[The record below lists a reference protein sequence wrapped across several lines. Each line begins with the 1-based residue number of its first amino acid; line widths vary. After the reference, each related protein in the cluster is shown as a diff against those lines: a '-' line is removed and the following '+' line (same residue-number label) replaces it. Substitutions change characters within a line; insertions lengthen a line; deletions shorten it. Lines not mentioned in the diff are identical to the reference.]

1 MRVRISCFILVA
13 FFASSFQVHSQNL
26 SVIDSLRASL
36 NVNTQSK
43 PDQFE
48 TLNSIGFEY
57 RYSYPDSTIYYCSQ
71 AYELGKDIELT
82 KNLSKPLSFMGLAYA
97 NKGNYHKS
105 AEYHDKAIQVAITQ
119 QDSTQLGFGY
129 NNLGRMFFDGGDL
142 VRAFDNFILSRD
154 IFEALQ
160 EKSGLAYVYRSLANI
175 YKSQNDFEKAIEMS
189 THAYELRR
197 QLDDKRGIVSSLLEL
212 GLIYEAKGD
221 TKEALQ
227 KLQMADS
234 VAHYINDKV
243 TSAELEQGSAEILFN
258 EKNYEESYAKA
269 TKVLKTVSEITNQ
282 KLFIRASLIRGKY
295 FLEQKRYLSALP
307 VFEDII
313 IKAEQSGNLIY
324 QIDAI
329 RNAAICY
336 QALGNTKRSRDLM
349 IQFEILQEQI
359 KNTDLQR
366 QIERL
371 QFLLQIEKK
380 EKENELLKTAQIE
393 SDSLI
398 SAQRFQNRLL
408 LLLIISVTGVTVIFW
423 YFSRKRKIVNQ
434 KLQDQNDRILK
445 QQEEISKVNENLKKQ
460 NLQLNELNS
469 EKNSLMNIVA
479 HDLKSPLNRISGL
492 ASIMEMEGGLPTKQQ
507 EYLRMIKNA
516 TNSGSN
522 LIIDLLDVNAIEENS
537 STPIISSVNLLSL
550 VEERVSFYKVP
561 ADIKSIQLEI
571 NCSFNDSFN
580 SDLDYLNR
588 IIDNLLSNAIKFSP
602 KNSIVKVSGEIIGD
616 VAILSISDNG
626 PGFSE
631 ADKALLFQK
640 FRKLSARPTGGES
653 SNGLGLA
660 IVKTLVDR
668 LGGKIELLSERGK
681 GAEFIVK
688 IPSSKILVTA

>member
-1 MRVRISCFILVA
+1 MRVRINCFILVA

-57 RYSYPDSTIYYCSQ
+57 RYSYPDSTIYYCTQ

-97 NKGNYHKS
+97 NKGNYNKS

-212 GLIYEAKGD
+212 GLIYETKGD
-221 TKEALQ
+221 TKEALK

-295 FLEQKRYLSALP
+295 FLEHKRYLSALP

-313 IKAEQSGNLIY
+313 AKAEQSGNLIY

-329 RNAAICY
+329 RSAATCY
-336 QALGNTKRSRDLM
+336 LALGNIVKSTDLM
-349 IQFEILQEQI
+349 NKFEILQEQI

-380 EKENELLKTAQIE
+380 EKENELLKAAQIE

-408 LLLIISVTGVTVIFW
+408 LLLIISVTVVTVIFW
-423 YFSRKRKIVNQ
+423 HFNRKRKVVNQ

-445 QQEEISKVNENLKKQ
+445 QQEEISKVNENLRKQ
-460 NLQLNELNS
+460 NFQLNELNS

-492 ASIMEMEGGLPTKQQ
+492 ASIMEMEGGLPNKQQ

-522 LIIDLLDVNAIEENS
+522 LIIDLLDVNAIEENT
-537 STPIISSVNLLSL
+537 STPIISPVNLGSL
-550 VEERVSFYKVP
+550 IEERVSSYKVP

-571 NCSFNDSFN
+571 NCFFHDSFN

-602 KNSIVKVSGEIIGD
+602 KNSTVKISGEIIGE

-668 LGGKIELLSERGK
+668 LGGKIDLLSERGK
-681 GAEFIVK
+681 GAEFVVK

>member
-1 MRVRISCFILVA
+1 MRVSTSCFILVT
-13 FFASSFQVHSQNL
+13 FFAGSFPVHSQNL
-26 SVIDSLRASL
+26 SIIDSLRTSL
-36 NVNTQSK
+36 NLPSLSK
-43 PDQFE
+43 PDLFE
-48 TLNSIGFEY
+48 RLNSIGFEY
-57 RYSYPDSTIYYCSQ
+57 RYSYPDSTIYYCTQ
-71 AYELGKDIELT
+71 AYELGKSIELT
-82 KNLSKPLSFMGLAYA
+82 KNLSKPLSFIGLAYA
-97 NKGNYHKS
+97 NKGDYHKS
-105 AEYHDKAIQVAITQ
+105 AEYHDQAIQVAITQ

-154 IFEALQ
+154 IFEVLQ

-189 THAYELRR
+189 TRAYELRK
-197 QLDDKRGIVSSLLEL
+197 QLNDKRGIVSSLLEL
-212 GLIYEAKGD
+212 GLIYEAKGE
-221 TKEALQ
+221 TREALQ
-227 KLQMADS
+227 KLRLADS
-234 VAHYINDKV
+234 AARNINDRV

-258 EKNYEESYAKA
+258 EQNYDEAYARA
-269 TKVLKTVSEITNQ
+269 TRVLKTVSEITNQ

-295 FLEQKRYLSALP
+295 FLEQKKYILALP

-313 IKAEQSGNLIY
+313 AKAEQSGNLIY
-324 QIDAI
+324 QIDAV
-329 RNAAICY
+329 RNAATCY
-336 QALGNTKRSRDLM
+336 QALGNTTKSRDLM
-349 IQFEILQEQI
+349 NQFEILQEQI

-380 EKENELLKTAQIE
+380 EKENELLKAAQIE
-393 SDSLI
+393 SESLI

-408 LLLIISVTGVTVIFW
+408 FLLMISATGIMVIFW
-423 YFSRKRKIVNQ
+423 SFSRKRKIVNQ
-434 KLQDQNDRILK
+434 KLQDQNERILK
-445 QQEEISKVNENLKKQ
+445 QQEEISKVNDNLKQQ
-460 NLQLNELNS
+460 NLQLNELNN

-492 ASIMEMEGGLPTKQQ
+492 ASIMEMEGGLPAKQQ

-522 LIIDLLDVNAIEENS
+522 LIIDLLDVNAIEENT
-537 STPIISSVNLLSL
+537 STPVISTINMDSL
-550 VEERVSFYKVP
+550 VEERVNSFKVSAEVKSIRLEVNCILQDSFY
-561 ADIKSIQLEI
+561 
-571 NCSFNDSFN
+571 
-580 SDLDYLNR
+580 SDPDYINR
-588 IIDNLLSNAIKFSP
+588 IIDNLVSNAIKFSP
-602 KNSIVKVSGEIIGD
+602 KNSMVRVGGKMEGD
-616 VAILSISDNG
+616 VLTISVSDNG

-631 ADKALLFQK
+631 ADKTLLFQK

-668 LGGKIELLSERGK
+668 LGGKIELRSERGK

-688 IPSSKILVTA
+688 IPSSKLLVTA

>member
-1 MRVRISCFILVA
+1 MRASKSYFFLVA

-26 SVIDSLRASL
+26 SVIDSLRSTLNLSSL
-36 NVNTQSK
+36 SK
-43 PDQFE
+43 SDQFE

-57 RYSYPDSTIYYCSQ
+57 RYSYPDSTIYYCTQ
-71 AYELGKDIELT
+71 AYELGKSIELT

-105 AEYHDKAIQVAITQ
+105 AEYHDQAIQIAIAQ

-142 VRAFDNFILSRD
+142 VRAFNNFILSRD

-189 THAYELRR
+189 THAYELRK

-212 GLIYEAKGD
+212 GLIYEAKGE
-221 TKEALQ
+221 TREALQ
-227 KLQMADS
+227 KLRLADS
-234 VAHYINDKV
+234 VARNINDRV

-258 EKNYEESYAKA
+258 EKNFEEAYARA
-269 TKVLKTVSEITNQ
+269 TRVLKTVSEITNQ
-282 KLFIRASLIRGKY
+282 KLFIRASLIKGKY
-295 FLEQKRYLSALP
+295 FLEQKKYLLALP

-313 IKAEQSGNLIY
+313 AKAEQSGNLIY
-324 QIDAI
+324 QIDAV
-329 RNAAICY
+329 RNAATCHR
-336 QALGNTKRSRDLM
+336 ALGNTTKSRELLN
-349 IQFEILQEQI
+349 QVEILQEQI

-380 EKENELLKTAQIE
+380 EKENELLKAAQIE
-393 SDSLI
+393 SESLI

-408 LLLIISVTGVTVIFW
+408 FLLMISVTGIMVIFW
-423 YFSRKRKIVNQ
+423 SFSRKRKIVNQ
-434 KLQDQNDRILK
+434 KLQDQNEWILK
-445 QQEEISKVNENLKKQ
+445 QQQEISKVNENLKRQ
-460 NLQLNELNS
+460 NLQLNELNN

-492 ASIMEMEGGLPTKQQ
+492 ASIMEMEGGLPAKQQ

-522 LIIDLLDVNAIEENS
+522 LIIDLLDVNAIEENT
-537 STPIISSVNLLSL
+537 STPIISTIDMGSL
-550 VEERVSFYKVP
+550 IEERVNSFKVP
-561 ADIKSIQLEI
+561 AEVKSIKLEV
-571 NCSFNDSFN
+571 NCSLLDSFY
-580 SDLDYLNR
+580 SDPDYVNR
-588 IIDNLLSNAIKFSP
+588 IIDNLVSNAIKFSP
-602 KNSIVKVSGEIIGD
+602 KNSVVRVSGKMEGD
-616 VAILSISDNG
+616 IVTISVSDNG

-631 ADKALLFQK
+631 ADKTLLFQK

>member
-1 MRVRISCFILVA
+1 MRAKIICII
-13 FFASSFQVHSQNL
+13 FFVSFTNSLKVYSQNL
-26 SVIDSLRASL
+26 SVIDSLRTSL
-36 NVNTQSK
+36 NLPSLLKT
-43 PDQFE
+43 DQFE

-57 RYSYPDSTIYYCSQ
+57 RYSYPDSTIYYCTQ
-71 AYELGKDIELT
+71 AYELGKSIELT
-82 KNLSKPLSFMGLAYA
+82 KNLSKPLSFIGLAYA
-97 NKGNYHKS
+97 NKGDYHKS
-105 AEYHDKAIQVAITQ
+105 AEYHDQAIQVAIAQ

-154 IFEALQ
+154 IFEVLQ

-189 THAYELRR
+189 THAYELRK

-212 GLIYEAKGD
+212 GLIYEAKGE
-221 TKEALQ
+221 TKEALL
-227 KLQMADS
+227 KLRLADS
-234 VAHYINDKV
+234 VARNINDRV

-258 EKNYEESYAKA
+258 EKNYEEAYAGA
-269 TKVLKTVSEITNQ
+269 TRVLKTVSEITNQ

-295 FLEQKRYLSALP
+295 FLEQKKYLLALP

-313 IKAEQSGNLIY
+313 AKAEQSGNLIY
-324 QIDAI
+324 QIDAV
-329 RNAAICY
+329 RNAATCY
-336 QALGNTKRSRDLM
+336 RALGNITKSRDLM
-349 IQFEILQEQI
+349 NQFEILQEQI

-380 EKENELLKTAQIE
+380 EKENELLKAAQIE
-393 SDSLI
+393 SESLI

-408 LLLIISVTGVTVIFW
+408 LLLMISVTGIMVIFW
-423 YFSRKRKIVNQ
+423 SFSRKRKIVNQ
-434 KLQDQNDRILK
+434 KLQDQNERILK
-445 QQEEISKVNENLKKQ
+445 QQLEISKVNDNLKKQ
-460 NLQLNELNS
+460 NLQLNELNN

-492 ASIMEMEGGLPTKQQ
+492 ASIMEMEGGLPAKQQ
-507 EYLRMIKNA
+507 EYLHMIKNA

-522 LIIDLLDVNAIEENS
+522 LIIDLLDVNAIEENT
-537 STPIISSVNLLSL
+537 STPIISRIDMGSL
-550 VEERVSFYKVP
+550 VEERVNSFKVP
-561 ADIKSIQLEI
+561 ADIKSIRLEV
-571 NCSFNDSFN
+571 NFSFQDAFL
-580 SDLDYLNR
+580 SDADYINR
-588 IIDNLLSNAIKFSP
+588 IIDNLVSNAIKFSP
-602 KNSIVKVSGEIIGD
+602 KNSVVKVSGKIAGE
-616 VAILSISDNG
+616 VATISVSDNG

-631 ADKALLFQK
+631 GDKTLLFQK

-660 IVKTLVDR
+660 IVKKLVDR

-688 IPSSKILVTA
+688 IPSSKILETA

>member
-1 MRVRISCFILVA
+1 MSVKIICII
-13 FFASSFQVHSQNL
+13 FFVSLTNSFKVLGQNL

-57 RYSYPDSTIYYCSQ
+57 RYSYPDSTIYYCTQ
-71 AYELGKDIELT
+71 AYELGKSIELT
-82 KNLSKPLSFMGLAYA
+82 KNLSKPLSFIGLAYA

-105 AEYHDKAIQVAITQ
+105 AEYHDKAIQVAINQ

-189 THAYELRR
+189 THAYEFRKELGDR
-197 QLDDKRGIVSSLLEL
+197 RGIVSSLLEL

-221 TKEALQ
+221 TKEALK

-243 TSAELEQGSAEILFN
+243 TSAELEQGSAEILFS

-313 IKAEQSGNLIY
+313 VKAEQSGNLIY

-329 RNAAICY
+329 RSAATCY
-336 QALGNTKRSRDLM
+336 RALGNIVKSTDLM
-349 IQFEILQEQI
+349 NKVEILQEQI

-380 EKENELLKTAQIE
+380 EKENELLKAAQIE
-393 SDSLI
+393 SESLI
-398 SAQRFQNRLL
+398 SAQRFQNKLL
-408 LLLIISVTGVTVIFW
+408 LLLFISVTGIMMIFW
-423 YFSRKRKIVNQ
+423 SFNRKRRIVNQ

-445 QQEEISKVNENLKKQ
+445 QQDEIFKVNENLKKQ
-460 NLQLNELNS
+460 NQQLNELNN

-479 HDLKSPLNRISGL
+479 HDLKAPLNRIAGL
-492 ASIMEMEGGLPTKQQ
+492 ASIMELEGGLSSKQQ
-507 EYLRMIKNA
+507 EYLSMIKNS

-522 LIIDLLDVNAIEENS
+522 LIIDLLDVNAIEENTN
-537 STPIISSVNLLSL
+537 TPIISTIEMGSL
-550 VEERVSFYKVP
+550 VEERVNSFKVP
-561 ADIKSIQLEI
+561 AEVKSIGLEV
-571 NCSFNDSFN
+571 NCSLQDSFH
-580 SDLDYLNR
+580 SDPDYISR
-588 IIDNLLSNAIKFSP
+588 IIDNLVSNAIKFSP
-602 KNSIVKVSGEIIGD
+602 KNSVVRVSGKMEGD
-616 VAILSISDNG
+616 VVTISVSDNG
-626 PGFSE
+626 PGFSDL
-631 ADKALLFQK
+631 DKTLLFQK

-688 IPSSKILVTA
+688 IPSAKIFVTA